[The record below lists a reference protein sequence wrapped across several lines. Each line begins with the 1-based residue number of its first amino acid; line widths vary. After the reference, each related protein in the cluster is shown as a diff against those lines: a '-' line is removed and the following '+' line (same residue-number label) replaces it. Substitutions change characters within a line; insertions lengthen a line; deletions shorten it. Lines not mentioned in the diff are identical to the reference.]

1 MDYNY
6 VEFFSF
12 IAIGGAITAATV
24 WIGLHFK
31 KRDDERWARRV
42 DDELHGRPV
51 K

>member
-1 MDYNY
+1 MEHNY

-12 IAIGGAITAATV
+12 ITIGGAITAAVV
-24 WIGLHFK
+24 WMWSRFN
-31 KRDDERWARRV
+31 KRDDERWARRI